1 MSLDPRSV
9 TNLKSAFGF
18 EFSPMPRYDSDPS
31 KRSILVV
38 YGCGF
43 NSPAFAST
51 LDLYWEFAISPPLY
65 DLKLSTKKPHLN
77 LSNFVVSSLIVKF
90 WVSDSSKDKEV

>member
-18 EFSPMPRYDSDPS
+18 ELSPMPRYDSDPN
-31 KRSILVV
+31 KRSMPTV

-43 NSPAFAST
+43 NSPAFEST
-51 LDLYWEFAISPPLY
+51 LDLY
-65 DLKLSTKKPHLN
+65 
-77 LSNFVVSSLIVKF
+77 
-90 WVSDSSKDKEV
+90 